1 MLRGLAEPTSLGEG
15 RMSEVIEHGRVC
27 QRGMAVLGLLAGPA
41 PSPRRSTA
49 ASSTRSPKRT
59 GSWSPPPSR
68 PGCAGENS
76 SRCDPATSTASAA
89 CSPWKIP
96 IVEVPLRAA
105 PAGQRMIVKP
115 YPKDNEPRTLALR
128 PQLLH
133 ALHDHI
139 QAHSLTDGDLLF
151 ATRDGNPIS
160 RNTFRTRI
168 WAPAVKPDSGPP
180 DTAVH
185 PHVARL
191 RSSPRRSR
199 LFAALPRLWSLPKA
213 ATP

>member
-1 MLRGLAEPTSLGEG
+1 MVTTAIETGVRWGELIALRPRHLDSLRGLLTVEETN
-15 RMSEVIEHGRVC
+15 
-27 QRGMAVLGLLAGPA
+27 
-41 PSPRRSTA
+41 RRSA
-49 ASSTRSPKRT
+49 AA
-59 GSWSPPPSR
+59 GS
-68 PGCAGENS
+68 
-76 SRCDPATSTASAA
+76 
-89 CSPWKIP
+89 
-96 IVEVPLRAA
+96 

-213 ATP
+213 AIP